1 MSKRI
6 QVALA
11 LVALGVSG
19 CGVATGAPTETG
31 EPSID
36 ALPAITAY
44 SDVEFPLAAFRTRPD
59 EQLTLGRAYDRAV
72 QGCLARY
79 GIDYPLP
86 ERTATPNFDRPIGVI
101 SADEAARFGYKSPH
115 AADIAATD
123 RAKAAEKTPDAVT
136 LGVLSGAGK
145 STVNGVTVP
154 VGGCAAQAQHALA
167 EHNPSQENRVIAL
180 VSESYTRAEADS
192 RVVAAFGRWRTCMNA
207 AGFDYRDPWA
217 ANNDPAFGTGEPTA
231 QEIATA
237 RADVACRVRENVTGT
252 WLAVIIAY
260 QKRLVSQ
267 HQSDLDRYR
276 SETETQLKAAAPLLG
291 R

>member
-1 MSKRI
+1 MSRRI
-6 QVALA
+6 RITLA

-19 CGVATGAPTETG
+19 CGVATGAPTPSG
-31 EPSID
+31 EPPID
-36 ALPAITAY
+36 TLPAITAY
-44 SDVEFPLAAFRTRPD
+44 SAVSFPLAAYRTRPG
-59 EQLTLGRAYDRAV
+59 EQLTLSLAHDQAV
-72 QGCLARY
+72 RNCLGRY

-86 ERTATPNFDRPIGVI
+86 QRTATPNFDRPIGVI
-101 SADEAARFGYKSPH
+101 SASDAARFGYKSPH

-123 RAKAAEKTPDAVT
+123 RAKAAEKAPDAVT
-136 LGVLSGAGK
+136 LGVLSGTGK
-145 STVNGVTVP
+145 STVNGVPVP
-154 VGGCAAQAQHALA
+154 AGGCATQVQHELA
-167 EHNPSQENRVIAL
+167 DHNPSQENRVISLA
-180 VSESYTRAEADS
+180 SESYARAEADS
-192 RVVAAFGRWRTCMNA
+192 RVVTAFGRWRTCMTA

-217 ANNDPAFGTGEPTA
+217 ANNDPVFGAGEPTA

-237 RADVACRVRENVTGT
+237 RADVACRIAENVTGT

-267 HQSDLDRYR
+267 HHAELDRYR